1 MENLILSIAAKD
13 PETQLIGITLN
24 IGDGQYDLSW
34 DSDGQYDLSWE
45 TLTRTA
51 DIPDQDPSAASVDF
65 NLGNVTVIGTKEGTE
80 LSYLFSVADEAV
92 IGLDRDT
99 EIFGHSLILR
109 GDGGTGTSI
118 GVPAVFERA
127 DYVDIELMKR

>member
-24 IGDGQYDLSW
+24 VG
-34 DSDGQYDLSWE
+34 DGQYDLSWE
-45 TLTRTA
+45 TLTRTT

-80 LSYLFSVADEAV
+80 LSCLFSVADEAV

-99 EIFGHSLILR
+99 EIYGHSLILR
-109 GDGGTGTSI
+109 GDGKTGTPI
-118 GVPAVFERA
+118 DVPAVFERA
-127 DYVDIELMKR
+127 DYVDISA